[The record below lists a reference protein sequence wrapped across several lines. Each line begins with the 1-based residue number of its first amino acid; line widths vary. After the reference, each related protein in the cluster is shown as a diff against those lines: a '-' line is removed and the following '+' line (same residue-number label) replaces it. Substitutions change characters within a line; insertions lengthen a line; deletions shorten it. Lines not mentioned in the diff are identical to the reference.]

1 MTGTPP
7 RKRPIAITA
16 TGAGLPKRPFA
27 RRGLSGAFIIHQ
39 GALKRFIARFFSRTQ
54 DIEDIAQET
63 YLRAFDAEQSGA
75 QVRFPK
81 AFLFRIAKNAAL
93 NELARKSRLL
103 TDYIED
109 LSTPDVIEKGASAEE
124 QVMAQEKLAMFCRAV
139 ASLPTQCRKAFLM
152 RKVYG
157 LSHKDI
163 AEQLGISTSTVEK
176 HIAGGLLRC
185 SAYLREGGYP
195 VDVVTPIDEERTAQ
209 HRGSE

>member
-1 MTGTPP
+1 MSD
-7 RKRPIAITA
+7 RA
-16 TGAGLPKRPFA
+16 PKSA
-27 RRGLSGAFIIHQ
+27 AALRGLSGTFVTHQ
-39 GALKRFIARFFSRTQ
+39 GSLKRFIARFFSRTQ

-63 YLRAFDAEQSGA
+63 YLRAFDAERSGEE
-75 QVRFPK
+75 VRSPK

-109 LSTPDVIEKGASAEE
+109 SSTPDVIERGASVEE

-176 HIAGGLLRC
+176 HVASGLLRC
-185 SAYLREGGYP
+185 STYLREGGYP
-195 VDVVTPIDEERTAQ
+195 VDVVASLDEERRAQ
-209 HRGSE
+209 HRGSD

>member
-1 MTGTPP
+1 MTDW
-7 RKRPIAITA
+7 A
-16 TGAGLPKRPFA
+16 PKPA
-27 RRGLSGAFIIHQ
+27 SPLRGVSETFLTHQ
-39 GALKRFIARFFSRTQ
+39 GSLKRFIARFFSRTQ

-63 YLRAFDAEQSGA
+63 YLRAFDAELSGED
-75 QVRFPK
+75 VRSPK

-93 NELARKSRLL
+93 NELERKSRLL

-109 LSTPDVIEKGASAEE
+109 SSTPDVIVKDASAEE

-163 AEQLGISTSTVEK
+163 AQQLGISTSTVEK
-176 HIAGGLLRC
+176 HIASGLLRC
-185 SAYLREGGYP
+185 STYLREGGYP
-195 VDVVTPIDEERTAQ
+195 VDVVASLDEERRAQ

>member
-1 MTGTPP
+1 M
-7 RKRPIAITA
+7 R
-16 TGAGLPKRPFA
+16 
-27 RRGLSGAFIIHQ
+27 S
-39 GALKRFIARFFSRTQ
+39 
-54 DIEDIAQET
+54 
-63 YLRAFDAEQSGA
+63 
-75 QVRFPK
+75 PK

-109 LSTPDVIEKGASAEE
+109 SSTPDVIEKGASAEE

-176 HIAGGLLRC
+176 HIASGLLRC
-185 SAYLREGGYP
+185 STYLREGGYP
-195 VDVVTPIDEERTAQ
+195 VDVVTSLDEERRAQ